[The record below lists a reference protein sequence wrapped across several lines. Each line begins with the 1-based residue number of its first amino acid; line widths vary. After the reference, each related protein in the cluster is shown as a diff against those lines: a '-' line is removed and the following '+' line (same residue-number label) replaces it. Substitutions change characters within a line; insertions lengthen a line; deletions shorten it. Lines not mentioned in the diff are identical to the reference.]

1 MSAYHQNPHSNLIP
15 ATSIGSLALGCI
27 QEINEATIRGI
38 ISRGIFI
45 HTNTRW
51 IVFLSYEQVPGP
63 LTINVPAAKD
73 FAISLLPGEHI
84 VVQSGNLSFAEQLVV
99 TTQHLHGWQPKAPTF
114 SPELA
119 ADRWE
124 RIVSAAN
131 IIITKNKTENLS
143 VLLPYIMT
151 ESNLGYQQPGEI
163 PAWHSKILSLLGN
176 LNNQLSAAAFIHLLG
191 TGPGLT
197 PSADDFIIGWLLA
210 VNRWHPLLA
219 APANMETFNKQIIAA
234 AYQRTTTLSANLIEC
249 AARGLA
255 DQRLVDALDW
265 LMVGIQE
272 GDQVIK
278 NLLTWG
284 NTSGVDAFVGFTA
297 ALCADK

>member
-1 MSAYHQNPHSNLIP
+1 MSTYHQHPQSNLIP
-15 ATSIGSLALGCI
+15 ATGIGSLALGCI
-27 QEINEATIRGI
+27 HEISQATICGV

-45 HTNTRW
+45 QTNSRW
-51 IVFLSYEQVPGP
+51 IIFLSYEQVPGP
-63 LTINVPAAKD
+63 LTVNVPAAKN
-73 FAISLLPGEHI
+73 FAISLLPGEQI
-84 VVQSGNLSFAEQLVV
+84 VIQSGNISFAEQMVV
-99 TTQHLHGWQPKAPTF
+99 TTQHLHGWQPKAPIF

-119 ADRWE
+119 ADRRE

-131 IIITKNKTENLS
+131 IVITKSKTENLS
-143 VLLPYIMT
+143 VLLPSIMT
-151 ESNLGYQQPGEI
+151 ESNLGYHQPGEI

-176 LNNQLSAAAFIHLLG
+176 LNNQRSAAAFIDLLG

-197 PSADDFIIGWLLA
+197 PSADDFTIGWLLA

-219 APANMETFNKQIIAA
+219 APDNLDSFNEQIVTA
-234 AYQRTTTLSANLIEC
+234 AYQKTTTLSANLIEC
-249 AARGLA
+249 AALGLA

-265 LMVGIQE
+265 LMADAQV

-284 NTSGVDAFVGFTA
+284 NTSGVDAFVGFAA
-297 ALCADK
+297 ALCVDK